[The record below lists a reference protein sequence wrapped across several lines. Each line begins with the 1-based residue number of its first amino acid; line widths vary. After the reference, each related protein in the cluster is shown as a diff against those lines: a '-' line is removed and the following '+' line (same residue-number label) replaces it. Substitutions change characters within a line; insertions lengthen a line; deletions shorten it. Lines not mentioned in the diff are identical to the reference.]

1 MLRRRVNVN
10 GNGTYS
16 TTNTTCLA
24 NDTGTW
30 RWQVDY
36 SGDGNNKPATS
47 ACGVENFTIT
57 NS

>member
-1 MLRRRVNVN
+1 LRRRVNVN